1 MFLGSLETA
10 RRDGIDE
17 DCTMPSIAWAPT
29 GDGHSRNKGRVKGS
43 AEESSQM
50 PYRLQIAWPRAVCC
64 LPKQYGRC
72 PEKKTTCLLSV
83 LVVSAARPRLATEI
97 DLGDL
102 CFSGR
107 VLWWLWPRLSAD
119 RLNSI

>member
-1 MFLGSLETA
+1 
-10 RRDGIDE
+10 
-17 DCTMPSIAWAPT
+17 MPSIALGPLLNRIPERRRAF
-29 GDGHSRNKGRVKGS
+29 SRNKGRVKGS

-50 PYRLQIAWPRAVCC
+50 PPCRLQIASPRAVAC
-64 LPKQYGRC
+64 QNNMAGVQER
-72 PEKKTTCLLSV
+72 KTTCLLSV
-83 LVVSAARPRLATEI
+83 LVVSAASPRLATEI